1 MGETTPELSL
11 TAKENENP
19 FLRETSGIVVSENK
33 EDIGSEIWNQ
43 HNIDRNKSPINVST
57 TKDNRKVNEKNNND
71 DRYSGKVGMLD
82 TKTIGKKTPRKY
94 KRRKS
99 SVELKLERVIASKQR
114 LETGNTSDSFSDCD
128 GSTPETSFS
137 ESEEYS
143 VVAFNKRA
151 QGNSVVSPVK
161 VNCNVFMGNEENVF
175 DQKHSSSDICIELDI
190 DIQLDEHFSL
200 AQCKQNEHTDS
211 EDTDCTVMN
220 SDAQS
225 KPSGQNDL
233 NLQLNINSD
242 KEIKSALKDKKNVRG
257 ISRGYK
263 SSFEYPELTPSKGL
277 DDKIKPQNE
286 NSNEKVREKN
296 LTGNMVKTKNQTTS
310 VNKVPKDLT
319 SKHLQG
325 TLSKNRVALIKKT
338 TVNDESNPSAKLEKL
353 NLNSKRFS
361 NNRDKFLNMSGKK
374 QFRKSKVL
382 KPNDKLSHLQNKDI
396 DTSLQADKP
405 IRNSSFNTSR
415 SNVNAFDDD
424 FDSGI
429 DRSNSRF
436 SAHTATDVETDTLDD
451 LENIELDSEIVN
463 NENNESNRQKNGS
476 SKQHSEFRVRKLS
489 NFKTYRQKS
498 LDRTCLRKQKS
509 VEKLNKDQQ
518 SSTKSF
524 HKCDQKI
531 DISRA
536 SEPCHCENETVTLRR
551 HSTHGKNR
559 LKRLSRE
566 LKTNRFPNRASLE
579 ITELLDTN
587 EITES
592 ILSTKKQKPSN
603 IYLQSLSK
611 LNCDKNQKNTL
622 INEFLMNDSND
633 TIKKQNKVDSCIPY
647 IKQKHPE
654 SSLSKT
660 KDSVDGKIN
669 FTKKQNE
676 QKDTAE
682 TRPERRGT
690 SHKGQLEHTKSEI
703 ENYSDPV
710 SFTNVDGAYYEQLEE
725 EKSDRSCKLRQR
737 KLSKNKS
744 MERFLASNERLST
757 SDSESEI
764 RQQILES
771 EQNRDNNKKS
781 RSQKSLLLEKL
792 KSKQTSSKS
801 RKDRHSVQ
809 GKSKL
814 KEPNDSNGKLRD
826 SNTQRNRATLNQSES
841 KKTGGNNLS
850 QKLNLT
856 SLGNHENSNLFA
868 QRRKAREEREAEMEE
883 NRNPFAS
890 REDRM
895 KLKLDTNKSKF
906 LDDHSLS
913 DEEQAK
919 TEEFQ
924 QSNATGFDS
933 DYFATRRKAR
943 QRRIYDDDYIE
954 EYKLEDKVSI
964 SQQIDLINL
973 QKTKENAAKDNK
985 DKKEEKVKNNNIEKK
1000 TENIKTTIEG
1010 KRNDSDRKVEQK
1022 LTSQPEKKTFI
1033 KSPKHEVPQSK
1044 EAGLEALEAVRMKLR
1059 KVPKPEEVKQEEEV
1073 EPGVEEDVTEK
1084 RRKMIQGVEGDTKP
1098 RKSALALL
1106 LEKDAAKR
1114 ENMKFE
1120 AKEKPDQEK
1129 KEDIRGISAAVLQKG
1144 NFSQKHL

>member
-43 HNIDRNKSPINVST
+43 RNTDRNKSPINGST

-71 DRYSGKVGMLD
+71 ERYSGKVGILD
-82 TKTIGKKTPRKY
+82 TKPIGKKTPRKY

-99 SVELKLERVIASKQR
+99 SVELKLERVITPKQR
-114 LETGNTSDSFSDCD
+114 LETGNTSESFSDCD

-143 VVAFNKRA
+143 VVAFNKLA
-151 QGNSVVSPVK
+151 QGNSMVSPVK

-211 EDTDCTVMN
+211 EDTDRTVMN

-225 KPSGQNDL
+225 EPSGQNDL

-263 SSFEYPELTPSKGL
+263 SSFEYPDLTPSKGL

-286 NSNEKVREKN
+286 NSNEMVREKN

-319 SKHLQG
+319 SKHLPG

-338 TVNDESNPSAKLEKL
+338 TVNDEPNPSAKLEKL

-382 KPNDKLSHLQNKDI
+382 KPNDKLSHLQNEDI

-451 LENIELDSEIVN
+451 LENIELDSEIVS
-463 NENNESNRQKNGS
+463 NEVNDSNRQKIGS

-509 VEKLNKDQQ
+509 VEKLNKDRQ
-518 SSTKSF
+518 SSTRSF

-536 SEPCHCENETVTLRR
+536 SEPCHCENETLTLRR
-551 HSTHGKNR
+551 QSTHGKNR

-587 EITES
+587 ETTES

-611 LNCDKNQKNTL
+611 LNCDKNQKNTS

-647 IKQKHPE
+647 IKQEHPE

-660 KDSVDGKIN
+660 KDSVDGKNN

-676 QKDTAE
+676 QKHTAE

-690 SHKGQLEHTKSEI
+690 SHEGQLEHTKSEI

-710 SFTNVDGAYYEQLEE
+710 SFTNVDGAYYERLEE

-737 KLSKNKS
+737 KLSKNKN

-781 RSQKSLLLEKL
+781 RGQKSLLLEKL

-809 GKSKL
+809 DKSKL
-814 KEPNDSNGKLRD
+814 KEPNDNYGKLRD
-826 SNTQRNRATLNQSES
+826 SNTQRNRATLKKSESESES

-868 QRRKAREEREAEMEE
+868 QRRKAREEREAELEE
-883 NRNPFAS
+883 DRNPFAS

-895 KLKLDTNKSKF
+895 KPKLDTNKSKF
-906 LDDHSLS
+906 PDDHSLS
-913 DEEQAK
+913 DEEQEK

-933 DYFATRRKAR
+933 NYFAARRKAR

-973 QKTKENAAKDNK
+973 QKAKENAAKDNK
-985 DKKEEKVKNNNIEKK
+985 DQKEEKVKNNNIEK
-1000 TENIKTTIEG
+1000 KTTIEG
-1010 KRNDSDRKVEQK
+1010 KRNDSDRKVERK

-1044 EAGLEALEAVRMKLR
+1044 QAGLAALEAVRMKLR

-1098 RKSALALL
+1098 RKSALASL